1 MHKINFLRNVGL
13 TVLCAFPFLL
23 KAQSL
28 TETEA
33 NNLDNLI
40 TAERKTATAKQNF
53 AASPFTANYDLKYH
67 RLEWNVNP
75 SVYYIS
81 GAITSHFVPKSNGFS
96 EINFDMEASLEVDSI
111 LYHGQPITDY
121 TEMEG
126 DRLNIAFADTLPANT
141 LDSIT
146 VYYHGEPT
154 STGFGSFIKDSHN
167 GTPVI
172 WTLSEPYGAKE
183 WWPCKQSLNDKID
196 SIDIWVTTPSI
207 YRVAANGLLVDSIAA
222 NAHTTYHWKHKY
234 PIAAYLVAFAVTNYS
249 SYTDPVPL
257 GTDTMP
263 MLNYVYPE
271 NMNTAKTGTAALVPV
286 IQLYSQL
293 FGTYPFHKEKY
304 GHAQFGWGGGM
315 EHQTMSFVVNY
326 AFDLLAHELA
336 HQWFGDKVTCGSWA
350 EIWLNEGFA
359 TYCTGIAM
367 EKLRGASA
375 WNSWKNATRN
385 SALSQTG
392 SVFVDDTTSVD
403 RVFSSTLSYNKGAMV
418 LHMLRWK
425 MGDTAFFNGLNNYA
439 NDTALAYKYAHTS
452 QLQAHLEATSGQD
465 LTEFI
470 NDWVYGRGFPR
481 YNLHYHQSPDSVLHI
496 TLGQTTTAPTSV
508 DFFEMPVPVRVRG
521 AGNKDTIVVLNHT
534 QNNQQFDVT
543 IPFAVTGIT
552 FDPDRW
558 LLYGNASI
566 TAAKPQ
572 LSDKLVHLYPNP
584 AQNQVIVATTDQ
596 APIQRIQ
603 IKDMTGRT
611 HLVAEGFAQTQQTL
625 SLNRL
630 ATGLYLIE
638 IQTNKGFISK
648 KLIKE

>member
-1 MHKINFLRNVGL
+1 MHKTNFFRNVGL
-13 TVLCAFPFLL
+13 TLLCAFPFLL
-23 KAQSL
+23 QAQSL

-33 NNLDNLI
+33 NNLDNVI

-67 RLEWNVNP
+67 RLEWSVNP

-96 EINFDMEASLEVDSI
+96 EINFDMEASLEVDSV
-111 LYHGQPITDY
+111 LYRGQQISDY
-121 TEMEG
+121 TEMTG
-126 DRLNIAFADTLPANT
+126 DRLNIAFADTLPANV

-146 VYYHGEPT
+146 VYYHGVPT

-167 GTPVI
+167 GNPVI

-196 SIDIWVTTPSI
+196 SIDIWVTTPAI

-222 NAHTTYHWKHKY
+222 NAQTTYHWKHKY
-234 PIAAYLVAFAVTNYS
+234 PIAAYLVAFAVTNYA
-249 SYTDPVPL
+249 SYTDAVPL

-271 NMNTAKTGTAALVPV
+271 NFNTAKAGTAALVPV

-293 FGTYPFHKEKY
+293 FGKYPFHKEKY

-315 EHQTMSFVVNY
+315 EHQTMSFVINY
-326 AFDLLAHELA
+326 SFDLLAHELA

-359 TYCTGIAM
+359 TYCTGLAM
-367 EKLRGASA
+367 EKIKGASA
-375 WNSWKNATRN
+375 WNSWKSSTR
-385 SALSQTG
+385 SYALSMSG
-392 SVFVDDTTSVD
+392 SVYVDDTTSVN
-403 RVFSSTLSYNKGAMV
+403 RIFSSTLSYNKGAMV

-425 MGDTAFFNGLNNYA
+425 MGDTAFFNGLKNYA
-439 NDTALAYKYAHTS
+439 NDTVLAYKYAHTP
-452 QLQAHLEATSGQD
+452 QLQAHLEATSGLN
-465 LTEFI
+465 LTEFF
-470 NDWVYGRGFPR
+470 NDWVYGRGYPR
-481 YNLHYHQSPDSVLHI
+481 YNLNYSQSPDSMLHI
-496 TLGQTTTAPTSV
+496 TLGQTTTYPTSV
-508 DFFEMPVPVRVRG
+508 NFFEMPVPMRVRG
-521 AGNKDTIVVLNHT
+521 AGGKDTIIVLNHT
-534 QNNQQFDVT
+534 QNNQQFDVS
-543 IPFAVTGIT
+543 IPFVVTGIT
-552 FDPDRW
+552 FDPDKW
-558 LLYGNASI
+558 LLYGTATV

-596 APIQRIQ
+596 APIERIQ

-611 HLVAEGFAQTQQTL
+611 QLVAEGFAQTQQTL
-625 SLNRL
+625 SLDHL

-638 IQTNKGFISK
+638 IQTNKGFIIK